1 MWKGLGRE
9 ALLNTCFSVSSPPT
23 GQHAEEAQGVRGV
36 SQQGLHP
43 GCVPPTWL
51 PGAAAQPF
59 PHALQVWDTH
69 ACSHLCSAPTHTC
82 TLRCIVYAGMYA
94 PMNTHTHTQCLPSIH
109 PCFACLSLYHQ
120 RHSLHVGPFGAVLS
134 VFPDLFGFS
143 SKGVLVCPPLFSS
156 WDLRDTS
163 ATFPLTIGSVTRFSP
178 ADFQRFEV
186 ALTYTTTTYHS
197 GPAFPVGLLAVM
209 QVFRIR
215 VEHLRILIL
224 CHFNQWEYESVCV

>member
-1 MWKGLGRE
+1 MYEEFLSKVSILGACPR
-9 ALLNTCFSVSSPPT
+9 
-23 GQHAEEAQGVRGV
+23 
-36 SQQGLHP
+36 P
-43 GCVPPTWL
+43 GCL
-51 PGAAAQPF
+51 GLQPSRF
-59 PHALQVWDTH
+59 HMPCKFGTHMRAHTCAVRPHTH
-69 ACSHLCSAPTHTC
+69 AHSDASCMQAC
-82 TLRCIVYAGMYA
+82 TR
-94 PMNTHTHTQCLPSIH
+94 PRTHTHTQCLPSIH